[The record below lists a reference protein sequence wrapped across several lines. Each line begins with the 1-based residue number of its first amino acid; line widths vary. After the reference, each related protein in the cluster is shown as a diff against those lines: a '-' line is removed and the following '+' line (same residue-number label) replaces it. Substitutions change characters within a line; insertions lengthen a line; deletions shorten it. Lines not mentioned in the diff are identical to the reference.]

1 MELIFLEYLRT
12 ATLSTFQQWH
22 CFFKE
27 LMATIHKLLPL
38 SSATGISTK
47 GALMRTGM
55 DSMEPFFE
63 HDDLRSTYVGTGS

>member
-1 MELIFLEYLRT
+1 
-12 ATLSTFQQWH
+12 
-22 CFFKE
+22 
-27 LMATIHKLLPL
+27 MATIHKLLPL

-63 HDDLRSTYVGTGS
+63 HDDLPSTYVGTGS